1 MPVARRQRL
10 YESLQGRP
18 EVGPLPTPRRCH
30 SVRRCSG
37 GAAGGFADVSPVV
50 TLPSRAEATYFFDR
64 TRVRKYSTDSSTY
77 LAGLFSLTARPPT
90 RQAYVKRVTLDLAF
104 CKVTLQNASSCE

>member
-1 MPVARRQRL
+1 M
-10 YESLQGRP
+10 
-18 EVGPLPTPRRCH
+18 
-30 SVRRCSG
+30 
-37 GAAGGFADVSPVV
+37 SPVV

-77 LAGLFSLTARPPT
+77 LAGLFDLTTRPPT
-90 RQAYVKRVTLDLAF
+90 RQAYVQRVTLNLAF